1 MKKHYSI
8 LLKSLPADHM
18 ITLGRLCKAIPVDD
32 ETLDEIISSTD
43 SPIANK
49 KMLHLLILMMENDN
63 NLLDFCNSVETILQD
78 IPAVL
83 TPLRN
88 G

>member
-1 MKKHYSI
+1 
-8 LLKSLPADHM
+8 M